1 MIEKTNNLLKKTLNW
16 THFKEIYDK
25 KRTNS
30 AFHNEFSHV
39 LDCNKLR
46 AYNM

>member
-1 MIEKTNNLLKKTLNW
+1 MIEKKNNLLKKTLNW
-16 THFKEIYDK
+16 TNFKKMYDNNK
-25 KRTNS
+25 ITKCFSQRV
-30 AFHNEFSHV
+30 SHV